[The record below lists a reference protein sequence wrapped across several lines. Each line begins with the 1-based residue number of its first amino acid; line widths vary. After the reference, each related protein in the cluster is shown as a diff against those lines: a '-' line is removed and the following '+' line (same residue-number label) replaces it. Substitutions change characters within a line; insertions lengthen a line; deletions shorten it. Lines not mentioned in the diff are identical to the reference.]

1 MTPIEQLKA
10 QLLKL
15 RPLVNSACADDAD
28 EEALGEAQRILSSME
43 GQTKTD
49 PVDPLK
55 DPLWSEIRSDIEK
68 AAVDWATYPDS
79 SVMDSD
85 LHGQFIRVM
94 AYVIESTN
102 ILHKSPRASPSVP
115 CISVEDAIHVVMKWI
130 YKSGEIDYNTIT
142 SLLPGEKE
150 HGETKYVADLRE
162 RLTKAA
168 K

>member
-1 MTPIEQLKA
+1 MTPIEQI
-10 QLLKL
+10 
-15 RPLVNSACADDAD
+15 R
-28 EEALGEAQRILSSME
+28 EALESCTVAEDRGIKFLTHDRAKVSAALSLLSSME

-115 CISVEDAIHVVMKWI
+115 CISVEDAMKQF
-130 YKSGEIDYNTIT
+130 GEWCKNDMKN
-142 SLLPGEKE
+142 SPVEDGFESEWKFP
-150 HGETKYVADLRE
+150 DLRE